1 MTAPAAPTHPGS
13 PSPTRWAAAGFLGGA
28 SIVGM
33 LWAIM
38 GRAPA
43 VVPMT
48 AANASPASI
57 AASPTQPISPL
68 KFPTNPPPAKIV
80 IVQAEPEAAEPTPAD
95 QTPGPAGS
103 AATNQPSVQPE
114 DPQPAAK
121 KTTTSATP
129 TAATVRLNINTA
141 SAAEL
146 ELLPRIGPTLAGR
159 IIEYRSQHGPIRSLR
174 QLTEVKGI
182 GARTIERLEP
192 YIRFE

>member
-1 MTAPAAPTHPGS
+1 MNDQMPPTPPGT

-43 VVPMT
+43 VIPMT
-48 AANASPASI
+48 SADAAPALASAPDPQPV
-57 AASPTQPISPL
+57 SPVT
-68 KFPTNPPPAKIV
+68 FPTDPPPTKIV
-80 IVQAEPEAAEPTPAD
+80 IFEPGPSAVDTGPADRTPVPAAIQPAATSPAAAPAHPPTPA
-95 QTPGPAGS
+95 TR
-103 AATNQPSVQPE
+103 TTR
-114 DPQPAAK
+114 
-121 KTTTSATP
+121 TTTAP
-129 TAATVRLNINTA
+129 AVRLNINTA

-159 IIEYRSQHGPIRSLR
+159 IIDYRTEHGPIRSLR

-182 GARTIERLEP
+182 GARTVERLEP

>member
-1 MTAPAAPTHPGS
+1 MNATAPSTPPGT
-13 PSPTRWAAAGFLGGA
+13 PSPARWAAAGFLGGA

-43 VVPMT
+43 TVTMPG
-48 AANASPASI
+48 ANASPAPI
-57 AASPTQPISPL
+57 AASPAQPISPVT
-68 KFPTNPPPAKIV
+68 FPTNPPPTRIV
-80 IVQAEPEAAEPTPAD
+80 IVQPGPETAAPTPDDPTPAVSRPAARP
-95 QTPGPAGS
+95 TEHPGPATET
-103 AATNQPSVQPE
+103 ANTP
-114 DPQPAAK
+114 PA
-121 KTTTSATP
+121 
-129 TAATVRLNINTA
+129 VRLNINTA

-159 IIEYRSQHGPIRSLR
+159 IIEYRAEHGPIRSLR

-182 GARTIERLEP
+182 GARTVERLEP